1 MEINAK
7 RISAKQN
14 TESLKLKDRISGSF
28 VLSILEP
35 GAKGIKN

>member
-14 TESLKLKDRISGSF
+14 IKSLNKDRISGSF
-28 VLSILEP
+28 MLSILEP